1 MSEALTTLTLRQPWW
16 LLLLL
21 IPLCVML
28 IHRVKPRSH
37 QHQQRLAQ
45 FIDPGL
51 WRWLLTRPHNPHPQ
65 IMSWLLLL
73 AWGLIAIAASG
84 PHFSDRRA
92 AEVARSIDIAV
103 IIDIS
108 PSMAADDVA
117 PSRLGRAKLELRD
130 FSARLKADRTALIA
144 YSANAYP
151 VLPLT
156 PDRDTLHHFS
166 DALDTTLTRK
176 RGSNLTQALERAI
189 QLLDHSA
196 QQGRAIVLLTD
207 GESYNPQADLN
218 VAKRLHKKQLPLLIV
233 GIGTRSGGMIPNQHG
248 RVLQHDGEPV
258 ITRLDSTAL
267 QQLASTS
274 GGIYTAA
281 TDNDDDW
288 DTIFSALDQL
298 EPLNPYR
305 APYQPQQFQFFPWL
319 MGAAILLFLISGV
332 RQQRGSA
339 TILIIP
345 LLTLPLLMLAPT
357 PPAQANTILDH
368 WNETQAYR
376 ALTEGRHAE
385 AAYRYSELKSYRAQ
399 LGYGVA
405 AYRQQEWQVAAEAF
419 ARATQ
424 FAENDQQRAQ
434 ANYNRGNALSR
445 LNQLDDAASAY
456 ETALKYH
463 SNFSRAALNLS
474 LVNKARA
481 QQGGVQQR
489 DQQKPPQAAMNA
501 TQDSSAE
508 QQATQ
513 LNQSDPQ
520 GTQRDLQT
528 ELQQN
533 ESLQNRPQQNSQ
545 ASQQAL
551 QSQQNRELAPSSSGR
566 SDQSIN
572 WENALQQAQAINKRL
587 GYEFMRQRFNIQEGD
602 TPLKAEEKPW

>member
-1 MSEALTTLTLRQPWW
+1 VNEALTQLTLRQPWW

-28 IHRVKPRSH
+28 IRRVKPRSH
-37 QHQQRLAQ
+37 QHHQRLAQ
-45 FIDPGL
+45 FIDPSL

-65 IMSWLLLL
+65 MMSWLLLL
-73 AWGLIAIAASG
+73 AWSLIAIAASG
-84 PHFSDRRA
+84 PHFSDSRA

-103 IIDIS
+103 IVDIS

-233 GIGTRSGGMIPNQHG
+233 GIGTHSGGMIPNQRG

-258 ITRLDSTAL
+258 ITRLDSVTL
-267 QQLASTS
+267 QQLATTS

-319 MGAAILLFLISGV
+319 MGVAILLFLISGV
-332 RQQRGSA
+332 RQQRGSVA
-339 TILIIP
+339 ILIIP
-345 LLTLPLLMLAPT
+345 LLMFAPT
-357 PPAQANTILDH
+357 PPAQANTIVDH
-368 WNETQAYR
+368 WNEAQAYR

-385 AAYRYSELKSYRAQ
+385 AAYRYSEIESYRAQ

-419 ARATQ
+419 ARAAQ
-424 FAENDQQRAQ
+424 FAVNNQQRAQ

-445 LNQLDDAASAY
+445 LNQLDDAANAY
-456 ETALKYH
+456 EVALKYQ

-481 QQGGVQQR
+481 QQGGVQKR

-501 TQDSSAE
+501 TQDSNAE
-508 QQATQ
+508 QQAAQ
-513 LNQSDPQ
+513 LDQPDPQ
-520 GTQRDLQT
+520 GTLRGRQS
-528 ELQQN
+528 EPQQK
-533 ESLQNRPQQNSQ
+533 ESLQNEQQQNEQ

-551 QSQQNRELAPSSSGR
+551 PSQQKSELEPSPDQR
-566 SDQSIN
+566 NNAQSIN

-587 GYEFMRQRFNIQEGD
+587 GYEFMRRRFNLQEGD

>member
-28 IHRVKPRSH
+28 IRRVKPRSH
-37 QHQQRLAQ
+37 HHQQRLAQ

-65 IMSWLLLL
+65 TMSWLLLL

-84 PHFSDRRA
+84 PHFSDSRT

-103 IIDIS
+103 IVDIS

-117 PSRLGRAKLELRD
+117 PSRLGRARLELRD

-233 GIGTRSGGMIPNQHG
+233 GIGTQAGAMIPNERG
-248 RVLQHDGEPV
+248 NVLQHDGEPV
-258 ITRLDSTAL
+258 ITRLDSATL

-274 GGIYTAA
+274 GGIYTEA

-305 APYQPQQFQFFPWL
+305 AQYQPQQFQFFPWL

-332 RQQRGSA
+332 RQQRGSVA
-339 TILIIP
+339 ILIIP
-345 LLTLPLLMLAPT
+345 LLMFAPT
-357 PPAQANTILDH
+357 PPVQANTIIDH

-385 AAYRYSELKSYRAQ
+385 AAYRYSEIKNYSGQ

-405 AYRQQEWQVAAEAF
+405 AYRQQEWQVAADAF
-419 ARATQ
+419 ARAAQ
-424 FAENDQQRAQ
+424 FAVDDQQRAQ

-445 LNQLDDAASAY
+445 LNQLDAAANAY
-456 ETALKYH
+456 ETALKYQ

-501 TQDSSAE
+501 MQDSSAE
-508 QQATQ
+508 QQAAQ

-520 GTQRDLQT
+520 GTQRGLQT
-528 ELQQN
+528 E
-533 ESLQNRPQQNSQ
+533 PQQNGQ

-551 QSQQNRELAPSSSGR
+551 QQQSKSELETSSNQHS
-566 SDQSIN
+566 SAQSIN
-572 WENALQQAQAINKRL
+572 WENALQQAQAINKQL
-587 GYEFMRQRFNIQEGD
+587 GYEFMRQRFNLQEGD